1 MASVRK
7 FKKEVDNQMLEVIS
21 DALLYAG
28 LHPDSNREELNDII
42 EDAVKLRNDL
52 IERANKPVPAEGK
65 KDVKRHYQAIKT
77 DLRKGADDLCSRLS
91 AVSKKK

>member
-21 DALLYAG
+21 DCLLYSG

-52 IERANKPVPAEGK
+52 IGRANNPVSTEGD
-65 KDVKRHYQAIKT
+65 KDIKRHYQAIKS
-77 DLRKGADDLCSRLS
+77 DLRLGADNLCARLS